1 MIAVL
6 FEAKAEPAYQ
16 ARYLQ
21 LAAEL
26 KPLLADIDGFIDIER
41 FQSLTTDGK
50 ILSLSWWRDE
60 EAVRRWTQNVFHQ
73 AARRFFLST
82 VFAWRNWC
90 GNTVPKPEGTRMYD
104 VHVIFSD
111 RPGELASF
119 GQLLGRNGVGLE
131 GGGVFGTDAHFLVE
145 DGEKARRVLLDAGF
159 TVQALRKPVIRK
171 LKQERPGELGEIAA
185 ALAARGVSI
194 LTQYSDHANHL
205 ILLTD
210 DDKLAAEITTPWATN
225 VKDELTL

>member
-6 FEAKAEPAYQ
+6 FEAKAEPAHQ

-60 EAVRRWTQNVFHQ
+60 EAIRNWKQNVFHQ
-73 AARRFFLST
+73 AAQAEGRGRFLRT
-82 VFAWRNWC
+82 TAFAWRSA
-90 GNTVPKPEGTRMYD
+90 GIQFETGGHAMYD

-111 RPGELASF
+111 MPGELARF
-119 GQLLGRNGVGLE
+119 GQLLGRTAWGWRGRRIWYRCP
-131 GGGVFGTDAHFLVE
+131 FLVE
-145 DGEKARRVLLDAGF
+145 DGEKPDACCWRPGLPCRQCRLSE
-159 TVQALRKPVIRK
+159 TQAGAA
-171 LKQERPGELGEIAA
+171 GELGDIAA
-185 ALAARGVSI
+185 VLAARGVSI
-194 LTQYSDHANHL
+194 YPVQRPCESPYSADG
-205 ILLTD
+205 
-210 DDKLAAEITTPWATN
+210 
-225 VKDELTL
+225 